1 MPVVKLVTKLVLY
14 YAGVTALVL
23 VGLWLFPGLR
33 EYLPIGRVQSL
44 ISEAGGATSK
54 ADAARVA
61 AAQFSTLSASL
72 VWLTSAVGGAL
83 VTSLPISWVYME
95 VRDRQQYDQSLV
107 DTIIILPLVVTG
119 IVVIVQ
125 HSLALSFSLAGIAGA
140 ARFRNSMKSSG
151 DLLFILL
158 AIGIGLSTGIGAME
172 LAIVMS
178 MAFNFAF
185 VALWATKYGARK
197 GMKPF
202 LGGYEAG
209 EHGKIKTA
217 AEGSREPLSPVL

>member
-1 MPVVKLVTKLVLY
+1 MPVVKLVAKLVLY
-14 YAGVTALVL
+14 YGAVTAFVF
-23 VGLWLFPGLR
+23 VSLWLFPGLR

-209 EHGKIKTA
+209 DHAKPKPAPDASG
-217 AEGSREPLSPVL
+217 EPSAPIV

>member
-1 MPVVKLVTKLVLY
+1 MPVVKLVAKLALY
-14 YAGVTALVL
+14 YGAVTGLVL

-61 AAQFSTLSASL
+61 AAQFTTLGASL
-72 VWLTSAVGGAL
+72 VWLTGAIGGAL

-95 VRDRQQYDQSLV
+95 VRDRHQYDQSLV

-185 VALWATKYGARK
+185 VALWATKYGARR

-202 LGGYEAG
+202 LGGYEP
-209 EHGKIKTA
+209 
-217 AEGSREPLSPVL
+217 AELAKPKSTLNAPAEPPSPTV

>member
-1 MPVVKLVTKLVLY
+1 MPVVKLVAKLVLY
-14 YAGVTALVL
+14 YGAVTSLVF
-23 VGLWLFPGLR
+23 VGLWLFPHLR
-33 EYLPIGRVQSL
+33 EFLPIGRVQSL
-44 ISEAGGATSK
+44 ISEAGGATNK

-61 AAQFSTLSASL
+61 AAQFGTLSASL

-202 LGGYEAG
+202 LGAYEPGGHA
-209 EHGKIKTA
+209 KTKTGLDA
-217 AEGSREPLSPVL
+217 SGEPLSPVP

>member
-1 MPVVKLVTKLVLY
+1 MPVVKLVTKLAIY
-14 YAGVTALVL
+14 YAGVTALVM

-95 VRDRQQYDQSLV
+95 VRDRHQYDQSLV

-202 LGGYEAG
+202 LGGYETG
-209 EHGKIKTA
+209 EHATA
-217 AEGSREPLSPVL
+217 KAPFETPREPMSPVL

>member
-1 MPVVKLVTKLVLY
+1 MPVVKLVTKLALY
-14 YAGVTALVL
+14 YGAVTGLVF
-23 VGLWLFPGLR
+23 VGLWLFPALR

-61 AAQFSTLSASL
+61 AAQFTTLSASL
-72 VWLTSAVGGAL
+72 VWLTSAIGGAL

-158 AIGIGLSTGIGAME
+158 AVGIGLSTGIGAME

-185 VALWATKYGARK
+185 VALWATKYGARR

-202 LGGYEAG
+202 LGGYEPG
-209 EHGKIKTA
+209 EHAKTKTA
-217 AEGSREPLSPVL
+217 RDAAAEPLSPVL

>member
-1 MPVVKLVTKLVLY
+1 MPVLKLLAKLIVY
-14 YAGVTALVL
+14 YGAVTAAVL
-23 VGLWLFPGLR
+23 IGLWLFPALR

-61 AAQFSTLSASL
+61 AAQFGTLGASL

-202 LGGYEAG
+202 LGGYEPGAHAKTKAG
-209 EHGKIKTA
+209 LDASG
-217 AEGSREPLSPVL
+217 EPVSPVL